1 MKRKLNIDPRY
12 NPKTTI
18 PGAILL
24 ISSLSVEVGAY
35 FIDLKKDTVN
45 HWVIGSIGV
54 LGLLLLIAPDKVV
67 TIVEN
72 GFNAVIK
79 KFFGS

>member
-1 MKRKLNIDPRY
+1 MKKHLNIDPRY

-18 PGAILL
+18 PGALL
-24 ISSLSVEVGAY
+24 LLSSLAVEVGAY
-35 FIDLKKDTVN
+35 FIDLKKETIN
-45 HWVIGSIGV
+45 HWVMGSIGL
-54 LGLLLLIAPDKVV
+54 LGLLLLIAPDKVI

>member
-54 LGLLLLIAPDKVV
+54 LGLLLLISPDKVV
-67 TIVEN
+67 TVIEN

-79 KFFGS
+79 KFFG